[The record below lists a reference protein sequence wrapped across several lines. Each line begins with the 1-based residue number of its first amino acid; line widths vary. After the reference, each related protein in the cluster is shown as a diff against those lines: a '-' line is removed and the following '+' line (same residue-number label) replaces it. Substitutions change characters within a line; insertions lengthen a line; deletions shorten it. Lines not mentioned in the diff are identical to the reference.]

1 MIRGKLFVTSLV
13 LVLMFVIGAG
23 SLIADQN
30 YFSFEEM
37 SNETER
43 QIKEKIDNANKKYK
57 NDVDNDIKNTHN
69 VNLNGYDLIDIDQ
82 ILGGNS
88 EEFDVFIE
96 VMHTQTPGDTLPS
109 LYVKG
114 KKGYIFEKK
123 SDGTNFLY
131 ELEKND
137 GKWELKDKKEKKG
150 KKIDHPLNNS

>member
-1 MIRGKLFVTSLV
+1 MKSGKFLVTTLI
-13 LVLMFVIGAG
+13 LILMFAIGAG

-30 YFSFEEM
+30 YFSFEEP

-69 VNLNGYDLIDIDQ
+69 INLKSYDLINIDQ
-82 ILGGNS
+82 ILDDNS
-88 EEFDVFIE
+88 EEYNVFIE
-96 VMHTQTPGDTLPS
+96 IMQKQTPGDTLPS

-123 SDGTNFLY
+123 SDGTNLVY
-131 ELEKND
+131 TLEKN
-137 GKWELKDKKEKKG
+137 GAKWEMKDKKEKKG